1 MSTRLEKEFAC
12 EAETLAPEERAQVLR
27 YMRSRK
33 GSGVPGATLLK
44 YVGRIPEEDLRQ
56 IEAAIAQ
63 DFERVHGEA

>member
-1 MSTRLEKEFAC
+1 MRGQLDRDLEEVLAK
-12 EAETLAPEERAQVLR
+12 LAPDEREQVLR
-27 YMRSRK
+27 HVRSRK
-33 GSGVPGATLLK
+33 GNGVPGATLLK